1 MRPLCKLWPALEA
14 LPGMAAVTEEWRD
27 RLGEDYDAGR
37 ELLRLTNRR
46 AEAYPCPSP
55 GGVGCPRGIVDRGKG
70 KFAAVC
76 GDQPK
81 RCDKLILTKQ
91 DIAIYELDTCK
102 LGTAIAV
109 AFGIDPD
116 FNEIAGFQQTYSVGN
131 YHPQAGKRFP
141 LFLTIQTDP
150 ASLRDVATRL
160 CSTTRTAFIL
170 AVPTTTFSGLALTDL
185 LGRQQARIT
194 VLADLF
200 EADGGGKLVATEAAR
215 SLLAE
220 FHSAVMP
227 EEDGG
232 QLNQFP
238 TPPDARW
245 EDVAI
250 EFTAKE
256 VANIRCKGITHR
268 VEPEHLGMK
277 NGKNGRPTLQWTL
290 LQSFAQSEGAI
301 SWNDPDAK
309 DRIKHQKLELSKK
322 LMTYFGIEGAP
333 IYWHRD
339 EKEYRTRFSICWP
352 IHR

>member
-14 LPGMAAVTEEWRD
+14 LPGLAAVTEEWKD
-27 RLGEDYDAGR
+27 RFGEDFDAGR
-37 ELLRLTNRR
+37 EFLRLTNRR

-55 GGVGCPRGIVDRGKG
+55 GGVGCPRSIVDHGKG
-70 KFAAVC
+70 MFAAVC

-91 DIAIYELDTCK
+91 DIAIYELDTRK

-109 AFGIDPD
+109 AFGIDPA
-116 FNEIAGFQQTYSVGN
+116 FNEVTGFQQTFRVGD
-131 YHPQAGKRFP
+131 YYPQAGKRFP

-150 ASLRDVATRL
+150 ASLHDVAMRL

-170 AVPTTTFSGLALTDL
+170 VVPTTTFSDLAITDL
-185 LGRQQARIT
+185 LGRQQARIPA
-194 VLADLF
+194 LADLF
-200 EADGGGKLVATEAAR
+200 EIDSTGKLVATEVAR
-215 SLLAE
+215 TLLAE

-227 EEDGG
+227 EEDGE

-238 TPPDARW
+238 TPPGARW

-250 EFTAKE
+250 EFTAEE

-268 VEPEHLGMK
+268 VEPEHLDMK
-277 NGKNGRPTLQWTL
+277 SRKNGRPTLQWTL
-290 LQSFAQSEGAI
+290 LQSFARCNGSI

-309 DRIKHQKLELSKK
+309 DRVKHQKLKLSKK
-322 LMTYFGIEGAP
+322 LMAYFGIEDAP
-333 IYWHRD
+333 INWHRD
-339 EKEYRTRFSICWP
+339 ERDYRTRFSICWP
-352 IHR
+352 NHS

>member
-14 LPGMAAVTEEWRD
+14 LPGLAAVTEDWKD
-27 RLGEDYDAGR
+27 RFGEDFDAGR
-37 ELLRLTNRR
+37 EFLRLTNRR

-55 GGVGCPRGIVDRGKG
+55 GGVGCPRSIVDHGKG

-91 DIAIYELDTCK
+91 DIAIYEFDTRK

-116 FNEIAGFQQTYSVGN
+116 FNEATGFQQTYRVGD

-150 ASLRDVATRL
+150 ASLRGVATRL

-170 AVPTTTFSGLALTDL
+170 MVPTTTFSDLALTDL
-185 LGRQQARIT
+185 LGRQQARVT
-194 VLADLF
+194 ALADLF
-200 EADGGGKLVATEAAR
+200 ENDGVGTLVATEAAMT
-215 SLLAE
+215 LLAE

-227 EEDGG
+227 EEEGG

-238 TPPDARW
+238 TPPEARW
-245 EDVAI
+245 EDIAI
-250 EFTAKE
+250 EFTAEE
-256 VANIRCKGITHR
+256 VANIRCKGVTRR
-268 VEPEHLGMK
+268 VEPEQLDMK
-277 NGKNGRPTLQWTL
+277 SRKNGRPTLQWTL
-290 LQSFAQSEGAI
+290 LQSFARCNGSI

-309 DRIKHQKLELSKK
+309 DRVKHQKLKLSKK
-322 LMTYFGIEGAP
+322 LNAYFGIEDAP
-333 IYWHRD
+333 INWHRD
-339 EKEYRTRFSICWP
+339 ERDYRTRFSICWP
-352 IHR
+352 NHS